1 MIRLVKFISTELDNA
16 SRRIVKYLRLGKRD
30 VQTSPLAASFGS
42 DCNPAGNLRAIYVET
57 GVKGETYLVGFINRD
72 LVAEV
77 GENRQFSTDEDGNLI
92 FEARMRN
99 DGTYEIGGSV
109 DNLARYSKLEESFN
123 ELKSD
128 FNDHVTDYNG
138 HIHPTTATVS
148 TGSPGVLTPTT
159 SQSTPS
165 AADITPAKI
174 DELKTS

>member
-16 SRRIVKYLRLGKRD
+16 GRRIVKYLRLGKTD
-30 VQTSPLAASFGS
+30 VQTSPLAAPFGS
-42 DCNPAGNLRAIYVET
+42 DGNPAGNLRAIYVET

-109 DNLARYSKLEESFN
+109 DNLIRFQKLN
-123 ELKSD
+123 TELQGL
-128 FNDHVTDYNG
+128 VLALQTELAL
-138 HIHPTTATVS
+138 IATGIAAAGGAY
-148 TGSPGVLTPTT
+148 TPGVLNL
-159 SQSTPS
+159 
-165 AADITPAKI
+165 DISSAKI